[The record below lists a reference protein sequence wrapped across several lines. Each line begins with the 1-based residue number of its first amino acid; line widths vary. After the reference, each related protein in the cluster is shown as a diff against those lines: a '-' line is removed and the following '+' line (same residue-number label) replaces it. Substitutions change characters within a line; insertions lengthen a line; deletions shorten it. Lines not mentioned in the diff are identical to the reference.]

1 MAACLY
7 HNEICS
13 TNKFN
18 RLWKS
23 TTLTWNLVAEH
34 LVKAWS
40 QTSLVTG
47 PAKDWPWSP
56 SKEHNIPNQNKSKY
70 QILNVPPQILY
81 GEVTKMS
88 NGIEIQTPSFQEL
101 EISQGNSY
109 SLSEIRQPKQ
119 QQPRLVWLFVDTICL
134 GAVGLAILCFKLAV
148 PPYRR
153 GFYCDDDSINK
164 PYKDSTVPSSVLY
177 SVGYALAFLVA
188 AVTEWYNY
196 RHKKRSGMESCDE
209 VYFKLGPVKLNSL
222 LIQLLRLYLS
232 FAFGGLITVFV
243 TDVGK
248 YTVGRLRPH
257 FLSICKA
264 PTSIFINC
272 SHNYILDDVCTGDPD
287 LLRAGRLS
295 FPSGHASFSGTSKK
309 QISST

>member
-1 MAACLY
+1 
-7 HNEICS
+7 
-13 TNKFN
+13 
-18 RLWKS
+18 
-23 TTLTWNLVAEH
+23 
-34 LVKAWS
+34 
-40 QTSLVTG
+40 
-47 PAKDWPWSP
+47 
-56 SKEHNIPNQNKSKY
+56 
-70 QILNVPPQILY
+70 
-81 GEVTKMS
+81 MS
-88 NGIEIQTPSFQEL
+88 NDIEIQTPSFQEL

-177 SVGYALAFLVA
+177 SVGFALAYLVA

-222 LIQLLRLYLS
+222 LTELLRLYLS

-264 PTSIFINC
+264 PPSIFINC

-287 LLRAGRLS
+287 LLREGRLS
-295 FPSGHASFSGTSKK
+295 FPSGHASFSAYAVTFTILYMEAKIHFPHSKFLK
-309 QISST
+309 FFLQLLVAQLGILCSLSRVSDYKHHWSDVLAGLLLGVLIALLTVDRVLQMLRKENNSRKLVDEGMA